1 MVIKDTLSKAKKMIK
16 QNEDYISGKKPT
28 FSTLNKTN
36 KKSNNKLKIKLRK
49 KIKQFREGFGMEDG
63 EGGGGDDKGG
73 GMFGGGDKE
82 EGGEEEDEEEEEEEE
97 GEEDEG
103 EEGEGEGEED
113 TFVSDLIKAIFLPFV
128 IIYLGSSTVQLFKC
142 YKGGQMIPGQNLG
155 KAPYTKSGADPNA
168 SFLSHKNHNFPY
180 NLSGSNA
187 SAKGIIRETI
197 KHSWFQTRTIVDMLL
212 NTFRGILYS
221 ESLEQNLINKRN
233 RKNVSWPFRKG
244 GDEGFLKGPVALMA
258 EFSWNIGQMIALIV
272 VLVAVCFFSIY
283 LLPIIA
289 VVLGVWQQIDV
300 VHKPVLPIP
309 QFILSSLPPG
319 IPVPKNALMIHVLST
334 YGANPITQTIG
345 VIIYFLI
352 SFLLIG
358 PLLQVFTI
366 LIPVYVIYFL
376 ALRPFFNKNLRT
388 AGFGWFRYYVKRYYI
403 IIAMVIAVGVS
414 LALNKKFAG
423 DGPISKL
430 LKENDLGVIVPF
442 VSWLPAIIV
451 GLIFFMWMFGMSVF
465 KNRFFTLLKDSD
477 GAALKNKEAICSL
490 LRYNNT
496 GGFIRSAIELLKPI
510 KDAVRGPIQFILDMF
525 RKVSSA
531 FSDPGEFM
539 ANLGPI

>member
-1 MVIKDTLSKAKKMIK
+1 
-16 QNEDYISGKKPT
+16 
-28 FSTLNKTN
+28 
-36 KKSNNKLKIKLRK
+36 
-49 KIKQFREGFGMEDG
+49 
-63 EGGGGDDKGG
+63 
-73 GMFGGGDKE
+73 
-82 EGGEEEDEEEEEEEE
+82 
-97 GEEDEG
+97 
-103 EEGEGEGEED
+103 
-113 TFVSDLIKAIFLPFV
+113 
-128 IIYLGSSTVQLFKC
+128 
-142 YKGGQMIPGQNLG
+142 MIPGQNLG

-168 SFLSHKNHNFPY
+168 SFLSHKNHHFPY

-233 RKNVSWPFRKG
+233 RKNVSWPYRKG
-244 GDEGFLKGPVALMA
+244 GDDGFLKGSMALMA

-289 VVLGVWQQIDV
+289 IVLGVWQQIDV

-309 QFILSSLPPG
+309 EFILSSLPPG
-319 IPVPKNALMIHVLST
+319 IPVPKNALMIHVLSS
-334 YGANPITQTIG
+334 YGAFVPLQIVG
-345 VIIYFLI
+345 FIIYYLI
-352 SFLLIG
+352 SFGIIAPLI
-358 PLLQVFTI
+358 QVFTI

-376 ALRPFFNKNLRT
+376 VLRPFFNKDLRT
-388 AGFGWFRYYVKRYYI
+388 AGFGWFRYYVKRYYMLI
-403 IIAMVIAVGVS
+403 LMVIAVGVS

-423 DGPISKL
+423 NGPISTL
-430 LKENDLGVIVPF
+430 LKENDLGVLVPF

-451 GLIFFMWMFGMSVF
+451 GMFFFMWMFGISVF
-465 KNRFFTLLKDSD
+465 KNRLFTLLKDSD

-496 GGFIRSAIELLKPI
+496 GGFIRSAIELLKPL
-510 KDAVRGPIQFILDMF
+510 KDAVRGPLQFILDMF
-525 RKVSSA
+525 RKLAST
-531 FSDPGEFM
+531 FSNRGGTT
-539 ANLGPI
+539 N